1 MNYVEINGV
10 RIELNEAQ
18 TKQLAESFALDCKGK
33 KLADYSKSEVVK
45 IGKREFI
52 VLDQEEGRTHLLLK
66 DLLVESTEFGK
77 CNNYNCSNVDE
88 ICDNFA
94 VELTDAVG
102 EENVLPFTV
111 DLTAN
116 DGLKCYGS
124 VERRSALLTAE
135 QYRKYVYIIDEHKID
150 KWWWLA
156 TPFSTEKH
164 NDTDWVECVSPV
176 GRMNYNRYYSN
187 YIGVRPFCILNSSI
201 FVSE

>member
-45 IGKREFI
+45 IGKHEFI

-66 DLLVESTEFGK
+66 RLLVENTEFGK
-77 CNNYNCSNVDE
+77 GNNYDGSNVDE
-88 ICDNFA
+88 ICNDFA
-94 VELTDAVG
+94 VALMDAVG

-124 VERRSALLTAE
+124 VERRAALLTAE

-164 NDTDWVECVSPV
+164 NDTDWVECVSP
-176 GRMNYNRYYSN
+176 GGHLNCNDCHYDC
-187 YIGVRPFCILNSSI
+187 GVRPFCILKSDI

>member
-10 RIELNEAQ
+10 RIELDEAQ

-66 DLLVESTEFGK
+66 SLLVENTEFGK
-77 CNNYNCSNVDE
+77 SNNYNGSNVDE
-88 ICDNFA
+88 VCNDFA
-94 VELTDAVG
+94 VELMETVG
-102 EENVLPFTV
+102 EENVLSFTV

-116 DGLKCYGS
+116 DGLKCCGS
-124 VERRSALLTAE
+124 VERRAALLTAE

-156 TPFSTEKH
+156 TPLSTEKH
-164 NDTDWVECVSPV
+164 NVTDWVKCVSAD
-176 GRMNYNRYYSN
+176 GDFYCSRCYDYKF
-187 YIGVRPFCILNSSI
+187 GVRPFCILKSDI